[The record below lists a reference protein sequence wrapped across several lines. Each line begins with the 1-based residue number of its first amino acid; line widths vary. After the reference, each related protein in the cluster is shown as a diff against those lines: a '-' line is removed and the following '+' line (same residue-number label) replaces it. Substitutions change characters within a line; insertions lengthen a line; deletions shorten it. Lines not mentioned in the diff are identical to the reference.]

1 MGQKEHTLLPLLGL
15 LLWFSVLAVPSGR
28 VGSRTVHVLGDKM
41 NQTLEDKMNCTW
53 PPWGHMLGVDLGS
66 GSARPARC
74 GSRAGELSDGYEG
87 AVSQQDLLDKE
98 SRTTV
103 TQIDGR
109 AESN

>member
-53 PPWGHMLGVDLGS
+53 PPWGHMLGWI
-66 GSARPARC
+66 SAPARL
-74 GSRAGELSDGYEG
+74 GQLVVARELESSATDMRA
-87 AVSQQDLLDKE
+87 Q
-98 SRTTV
+98 
-103 TQIDGR
+103 
-109 AESN
+109 

>member
-53 PPWGHMLGVDLGS
+53 PRWGHMLGWMPT
-66 GSARPARC
+66 PARL
-74 GSRAGELSDGYEG
+74 GQLVLARELESSATDMRA
-87 AVSQQDLLDKE
+87 Q
-98 SRTTV
+98 
-103 TQIDGR
+103 
-109 AESN
+109 